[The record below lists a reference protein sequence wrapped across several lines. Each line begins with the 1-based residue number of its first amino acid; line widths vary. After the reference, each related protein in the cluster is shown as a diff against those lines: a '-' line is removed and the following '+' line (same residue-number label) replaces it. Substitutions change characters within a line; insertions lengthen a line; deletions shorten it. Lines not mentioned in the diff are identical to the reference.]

1 MVVLSTMRRV
11 WIAVTLSVAI
21 LSFYPAW
28 VGSISWWMPG
38 IAFTLFAVFLLEPY
52 VLTWQIRRSGDTLQ
66 ITDDGVLRRLGRGG
80 TEQVRWADLRE
91 VAIIAQPG
99 PDLSL
104 QYFYALAGTG
114 RSGVLVSEA
123 LASQHD
129 LVSHLSKLPGFDHRY
144 INNAASLAGNQ
155 KAVIWQAR
163 PFEGEATVIPMNRVV
178 SEQPPRTLH

>member
-11 WIAVTLSVAI
+11 WIAVTLSVGV
-21 LSFYPAW
+21 LSLYPAW
-28 VGSISWWMPG
+28 IGNTSWWMPG
-38 IAFTLFAVFLLEPY
+38 IAFTLFAIFLLEPY
-52 VLTWQIRRSGDTLQ
+52 VLTWQLRRSGDTLQ
-66 ITDDGVLRRLGRGG
+66 ITDDGILRKINRGG

-104 QYFYALAGTG
+104 QYFYVLAGTG
-114 RSGVLVSEA
+114 RSGVLISEA

-144 INNAASLAGNQ
+144 LSNASSLVANQ
-155 KAVIWQAR
+155 KTVVWRSKA
-163 PFEGEATVIPMNRVV
+163 FEGEATVIPMNRVV
-178 SEQPPRTLH
+178 AEQPPRTLH